1 MSMLTP
7 LGSQSLARR
16 PRRWRTLLIVIVV
29 LALVAAAAYG
39 LWRWV
44 QSNDEDDHAVATPSK
59 VCRTP
64 TVQRPHDLPHPVE
77 ISVTVAN
84 GTDRPGLALE
94 AADALAE
101 RGFHVGDIGN
111 TDKPVNAGV
120 ATVRYE
126 TGDLGTAIT
135 IAAFVPGSQLQKVQK
150 APVPALWLGPD
161 FPGAQRGLVEV
172 DEADPDAVEL
182 PSREPICTRS
192 TG

>member
-7 LGSQSLARR
+7 LGSQSLAKR
-16 PRRWRTLLIVIVV
+16 PRRWRTLFVVIVV
-29 LALVAAAAYG
+29 LAVVAAAGYG

-44 QSNDEDDHAVATPSK
+44 QSNDEDDQAATSPSR

-64 TVQRPHDLPHPVE
+64 AVQRPHALPHPVE

-101 RGFHVGDIGN
+101 RGFHVRDIGN

-120 ATVRYE
+120 AKVRYE

-135 IAAFVPGSQLQKVQK
+135 IAAFVPGSQLQKVQR
-150 APVPALWLGPD
+150 APVPALWLGPE
-161 FPGAQRGLVEV
+161 FSGAQQGIAQL

-182 PSREPICTRS
+182 PSREPTCRPS
-192 TG
+192 TP

>member
-29 LALVAAAAYG
+29 LALTAAAGYG

-44 QSNDEDDHAVATPSK
+44 QSNDEDDHAAAAPST
-59 VCRTP
+59 VGRTP
-64 TVQRPHDLPHPVE
+64 QVQRPHALPQPLE

-84 GTDRPGLALE
+84 GTDRPGLALQV
-94 AADALAE
+94 ADALAQ

-111 TDKPVNAGV
+111 TDKPVKDGIAM
-120 ATVRYE
+120 VRYE
-126 TGDLGTAIT
+126 VGDLATAIT
-135 IAAFVPGSQLQKVQK
+135 IAAFVPGAQLQRVQK

-161 FPGAQRGLVEV
+161 FPGAQRGVAAD
-172 DEADPDAVEL
+172 DEADPDAVKL
-182 PSREPICTRS
+182 PSREPICHRS
-192 TG
+192 TP